1 MGDGR
6 QIALAGLPGRWDGA
20 GVHRSHRPDPP
31 RRPRLA
37 ATDLEQHR
45 PALTGLC
52 RRMLGSATGAE
63 DAVQETLLRAWRA
76 GHRFEGRAPLG
87 AWLVRIARNVCLDE
101 LESTTRRPRVVPLLD
116 AAGVLGPPADAI
128 GDASGSGRPH
138 DLASDPA
145 TVVLHRETVR
155 LACAVALQV
164 LPPRQRAALILCVVL
179 RLPASE
185 AAHLLG
191 SSVASVNSSIQR
203 ARATLLATDAAPH
216 AVEPALDAEGR
227 VLLTRYVTALT
238 TGDARGLVA
247 LALEEL
253 AVDPAGDT
261 SLPLAA

>member
-1 MGDGR
+1 V
-6 QIALAGLPGRWDGA
+6 P
-20 GVHRSHRPDPP
+20 GVHLSQLPASPLPP
-31 RRPRLA
+31 RLTA
-37 ATDLEQHR
+37 EDLEQHR

-52 RRMLGSATGAE
+52 RRMLGSTAAE

-101 LESTTRRPRVVPLLD
+101 LDSTARRPRVVPLPD
-116 AAGVLGPPADAI
+116 AAGAPGSPSDPV
-128 GDASGSGRPH
+128 GDAARPEQPQ
-138 DLASDPA
+138 DLTCDPA
-145 TVVLHRETVR
+145 AVVLHRETVR
-155 LACAVALQV
+155 LACAVALRV
-164 LPPRQRAALILCVVL
+164 LPPRQRAALILCAVL

>member
-1 MGDGR
+1 MGR
-6 QIALAGLPGRWDGA
+6 SRRAPSHLP
-20 GVHRSHRPDPP
+20 VTPRPPQ
-31 RRPRLA
+31 LTA
-37 ATDLEQHR
+37 EDLEQHR

-52 RRMLGSATGAE
+52 RRMLGCSAHAE

-101 LESTTRRPRVVPLLD
+101 LDLTTRRPRVVPLPD
-116 AAGVLGPPADAI
+116 AAGAPGPPPADAV
-128 GDASGSGRPH
+128 GDAAGSEPPH
-138 DLASDPA
+138 DLTSDPA
-145 TVVLHRETVR
+145 AVVLHRETVR
-155 LACAVALQV
+155 LACTVALQV
-164 LPPRQRAALILCVVL
+164 LPPRQRAALILCAVL
-179 RLPASE
+179 RVPAGE
-185 AAHLLG
+185 AARLLG

-203 ARATLLATDAAPH
+203 ARATLLATDARSPRGRAG
-216 AVEPALDAEGR
+216 ARRRGR

-261 SLPLAA
+261 SLPLAE

>member
-1 MGDGR
+1 
-6 QIALAGLPGRWDGA
+6 
-20 GVHRSHRPDPP
+20 
-31 RRPRLA
+31 
-37 ATDLEQHR
+37 
-45 PALTGLC
+45 
-52 RRMLGSATGAE
+52 MLGSAAEAE

-87 AWLVRIARNVCLDE
+87 AWLFRIARNVCLDE
-101 LESTTRRPRVVPLLD
+101 LGRAARSPRLVPLAD
-116 AAGVLGPPADAI
+116 AAGSPPDGAAEATRPAL
-128 GDASGSGRPH
+128 GDAG
-138 DLASDPA
+138 AADPA
-145 TVVLHRETVR
+145 AVVLHRETVR

-164 LPPRQRAALILCVVL
+164 LPPRQRAVLVLCVVL
-179 RLPASE
+179 RVPARE
-185 AAHLLG
+185 AAQLLG
-191 SSVASVNSSIQR
+191 TSVASVNSSIQR